1 MRYVKSRV
9 PAVNGALI
17 IEHTVTCDLDDG
29 RVCPPF
35 FENGIIWCVVKRRSG
50 QTLWRR
56 IYLVRP

>member
-1 MRYVKSRV
+1 MPRV
-9 PAVNGALI
+9 TGPAPAVNCAFI

-35 FENGIIWCVVKRRSG
+35 FENGVIWRVVKRRSG

>member
-1 MRYVKSRV
+1 MQYVNGAA

-35 FENGIIWCVVKRRSG
+35 FENGVIWCVVKQRSG
-50 QTLWRR
+50 QALWRR